1 MKLSIKSVA
10 HTFDTGFQSNKGNK
24 ADERLDFARCFS
36 LVFLHA
42 GCLGIIWT
50 GWSWFAVIIAIT
62 LYFIRMFAITAFL
75 HRYFSHRTYK
85 TGRFMQFLF
94 AVATSTAVQRGALW
108 WAAHHRKHHQ
118 KSDQKQDVHS
128 PHTHSFFWS
137 HIGWIASPKNFS
149 TDYDAIKDF
158 AKYPEL
164 VFLNRFNKLVPAIM
178 AVCLFSLGNW
188 AATMWE
194 LKTSGWQIVVW
205 GFFVSTTALFHGT
218 ATINSLAHLYGQQRF
233 ETGDQSRNN
242 FWLSLITLGEG
253 WHNNHHHYM
262 HSARQGFYWWEIDL
276 TYYGLKIMSW
286 LGLIYDLKP
295 VPQHILDEGQR
306 NARRQ

>member
-1 MKLSIKSVA
+1 VKFELKSAVNW
-10 HTFDTGFQSNKGNK
+10 FDSGYKSSEQIHC
-24 ADERLDFARCFS
+24 ADRVDLARCIS
-36 LVFLHA
+36 LVILHL
-42 GCLGIIWT
+42 GCLGVIWV
-50 GWSWFAVIIAIT
+50 GWSWFAVAVAAA

-75 HRYFSHRTYK
+75 HRYFSHRSFK
-85 TGRFMQFLF
+85 TSRFMQFLF
-94 AVATSTAVQRGALW
+94 AVATSTAVQRGVLW

-158 AKYPEL
+158 TKYPEL
-164 VFLNRFNKLVPAIM
+164 IFLNRFNKLVPAIM
-178 AVCLFSLGNW
+178 AVGLFSLGEW
-188 AATMWE
+188 ATTIWE

-205 GFFVSTTALFHGT
+205 GFFISTTVLFHGT
-218 ATINSLAHLYGQQRF
+218 ATINSLAHLYGHQRF
-233 ETGDQSRNN
+233 DTGDHSRNN

-286 LGLIYDLKP
+286 FGLIYDLKP

-306 NARRQ
+306 NARKQ